1 MRGAVYA
8 LPVLVLV
15 VCRIRSGRLSVA
27 IRLLSLSAA
36 PAGVLSNHTIHH
48 TPHAHSPRNIRTPH
62 TPHTTHTTLTPHTTR
77 HSFLRIRKSGMV
89 CPWWY
94 IWDALRCLIK
104 FNKSIQSSQVKTSY
118 TKSYPHKYTYKDT
131 HKDTHTIRGIQV
143 HPHSAIHTNTRSN
156 LRHSIRPQRTPTN
169 TLTKTRTKTR
179 TNTRHTGTPSFSYT
193 YKIHVPTYATKNAH
207 EYTLTDELL
216 RPCYHVTW

>member
-1 MRGAVYA
+1 MFSDSVSDAHVGCCSPSRLRMRGAVYA

-62 TPHTTHTTLTPHTTR
+62 TPHTTHTTLTPHTTH

-131 HKDTHTIRGIQV
+131 HKDTHKYAAYRYTFIQLY
-143 HPHSAIHTNTRSN
+143 IQNTRSI
-156 LRHSIRPQRTPTN
+156 LRHKKRPRI
-169 TLTKTRTKTR
+169 
-179 TNTRHTGTPSFSYT
+179 HTY
-193 YKIHVPTYATKNAH
+193 
-207 EYTLTDELL
+207 
-216 RPCYHVTW
+216 R

>member
-1 MRGAVYA
+1 MFSDSVSDAHVGCCSPSRLRMRGAVYA

-169 TLTKTRTKTR
+169 TLTAEILS
-179 TNTRHTGTPSFSYT
+179 NPSM
-193 YKIHVPTYATKNAH
+193 
-207 EYTLTDELL
+207 L
-216 RPCYHVTW
+216 PCYMVTW

>member
-1 MRGAVYA
+1 MFSDSVSDAHVGCCSPSCLRMRGAVYA

-15 VCRIRSGRLSVA
+15 VCRIRSGQLSVA

-89 CPWWY
+89 CSWWH

-104 FNKSIQSSQVKTSY
+104 FNKSIQCCAILLKLKPV
-118 TKSYPHKYTYKDT
+118 
-131 HKDTHTIRGIQV
+131 IQN
-143 HPHSAIHTNTRSN
+143 PTHTNT
-156 LRHSIRPQRTPTN
+156 P
-169 TLTKTRTKTR
+169 TKTRTKTR
-179 TNTRHTGTPSFSYT
+179 TRYAAYRYTPSQLYIQ
-193 YKIHVPTYATKNAH
+193 IHVSTYATAYAH
-207 EYTLTDELL
+207 KERPQIHLRLKYCLI